1 MFAPH
6 VRLCTVNQ
14 YTTLSAPVAWRAC
27 ETFVHHA
34 TSGMIVTEASDVFML
49 GCAFVEVLTGCSRE
63 PYDWL
68 SGEALL
74 LFRGNDATRGLNPLL
89 VRRCSDVAAYD
100 VLCGVILGRS
110 AFTGAAALVVVC
122 GP

>member
-1 MFAPH
+1 M
-6 VRLCTVNQ
+6 NQ

-27 ETFVHHA
+27 ETFVHHV
-34 TSGMIVTEASDVFML
+34 TPGTIVTEASDVFML

-89 VRRCSDVAAYD
+89 VRRCSGVVACVMQQCI
-100 VLCGVILGRS
+100 VLGQCL
-110 AFTGAAALVVVC
+110 
-122 GP
+122 P